1 MNKFKTRILSLI
13 TASVMATGFVGGIP
27 IVGANAQAESSGIY
41 SLNSPVIVQ
50 TGTLESSLS
59 FSSGYD
65 AVKTADAF
73 DLSDSDQKAFDQMVE
88 ELRDKLTAHESDI
101 TVSGVFEDVP
111 DTSLVASAYYA
122 ATEHTGNPKQG
133 DYIRKQQDDSDT
145 FIQWQQISDNEYNVS
160 FIYNMNYFTTLEQE
174 KELDKKVG
182 EILQSLDLENDSD
195 YQKVKKI
202 YNYLCSNVTY
212 DYAGLEDDSSLIEHS
227 AYAAL
232 VNNTAVCQ
240 GYALSL
246 YRLLLTEGIDC
257 RYISGVSR
265 NESHAWNIVKLNE
278 IYYLADSTWDAG
290 RSEDKYVYFLKC
302 SSEFPDHS
310 PSGEFT
316 TAEFIEEY
324 PLADKSYIEPIF
336 EYELLDDGTVAITG
350 FLNKGK
356 PSSLNIPSQIDGK
369 PVTQINEYAF
379 SECAEL
385 CEVIIPDSVVSV
397 GKFAF
402 YKCENL
408 KTVDIPEGVTDIGD
422 YAFSDCTSLKNITI
436 PDSVTEIGNFVFAN
450 CRSLNKVIISGNTK
464 KIGMSAF
471 SNCVS
476 LESVT
481 IPEGVTY
488 IGANAFFGCI
498 SLESVTIPKSVK
510 EIEANAFENNINDDP
525 GRVKLTIYCY
535 KDTAGEMYAIENN
548 FKYEYIHTC
557 NSDLSSVTK
566 EPTCTEDGI
575 KTYFCSI
582 CNKAIKTEPIPAAGH
597 KYIDTIVSP
606 TETEQGYT
614 LHKCSVCGDS
624 YKDEFTDPNMLIGDI
639 SGDNRIT
646 TVDVGIANSFAKGT
660 RKPSDIEFLL
670 ADLNGDGKI
679 TTADVGLINRIAKGA
694 K

>member
-1 MNKFKTRILSLI
+1 MSVLKKRFLSLI
-13 TASVMATGFVGGIP
+13 TASVMAFSLAGAIP
-27 IVGANAQAESSGIY
+27 IVGAGAESVNNGSDPAVGKIMEYTETIKSSISY
-41 SLNSPVIVQ
+41 SSSPADAEAADD
-50 TGTLESSLS
+50 LSLS
-59 FSSGYD
+59 
-65 AVKTADAF
+65 KN
-73 DLSDSDQKAFDQMVE
+73 DQKVFDQMVS
-88 ELRDKLTAHESDI
+88 ELREKLTLHNSNI
-101 TVSGVFEDVP
+101 TVTGVYENAP
-111 DTSLVASAYYA
+111 DTSLVISAYYA
-122 ATEHTGNPKQG
+122 ATEHTGDPKQG
-133 DYIRKQQDDSDT
+133 DYIRMQHNDSMT
-145 FIQWQQISDNEYNVS
+145 NIRWQKISVNEYKTE
-160 FIYNMNYFTTLEQE
+160 FIYEMDYFTTSAQE
-174 KELDKKVG
+174 TELDKKVKD
-182 EILQSLDLENDSD
+182 ILKSLDLENDSD

-232 VNNTAVCQ
+232 VKNTAVCQ
-240 GYALSL
+240 GYALAL

-257 RYISGVSR
+257 RFIPGVSH
-265 NESHAWNIVKLNE
+265 NENHAWNIVKLDGK
-278 IYYLADSTWDAG
+278 YYLADSTWDAG
-290 RSEDKYVYFLKC
+290 KSEDRYAYFLKC
-302 SSEFPDHS
+302 ESEFPDHT
-310 PSGEFT
+310 PNKDYT
-316 TAEFIEEY
+316 TAEFKRIY
-324 PLADKSYIEPIF
+324 PLSDKSYTEPVF
-336 EYELLDDGTVAITG
+336 KYELLDDGTVAITG
-350 FLNKGK
+350 LANKVK
-356 PSSLNIPSQIDGK
+356 PSSLNIPSKIDGK
-369 PVTQINEYAF
+369 TVTRINDNAF
-379 SECAEL
+379 SGCTEL
-385 CEVIIPDSVVSV
+385 LNVIIPDSVVSI

-402 YKCENL
+402 NKCDNL
-408 KTVDIPEGVTDIGD
+408 TTVDIPEGVTDIGD
-422 YAFSDCTSLKNITI
+422 YAFSDCTSIKTITI

-450 CRSLNKVIISGNTK
+450 CRSLNKIIISGNTK

-471 SNCVS
+471 SDCVS

-488 IGANAFFGCI
+488 IGANAFWGCI

-535 KDTAGEMYAIENN
+535 EDTIGEKYAIENN

-566 EPTCTEDGI
+566 EPTCTQDGI

-582 CNKAIKTEPIPAAGH
+582 CKKAIKTEPIPAAGH

-624 YKDEFTDPNMLIGDI
+624 YKDEFTDPTMLIGDI

-660 RKPSDIEFLL
+660 RKPSDTEFLL

-694 K
+694 A